1 MTTLTNTPPL
11 SSRRGAAVEEESES
25 NNKDEEMALPSYAQ
39 LLKDNGFIN
48 ISVHGDT
55 KRK

>member
-25 NNKDEEMALPSYAQ
+25 NDKDEEMALPSYAQ